1 MPEHTTPFTLKRA
14 EYYCSGRNNHT
25 MFSPSAE
32 NIANSA
38 ENSKLYAIIINR
50 I

>member
-14 EYYCSGRNNHT
+14 EYHCSGCNNHT